1 MLTACGHNCGGNA
14 LSRQWAQ
21 CADRAAYQTTDH
33 RYDLLTGRKPNVRF
47 RRYLV
52 VLVVQMANVG
62 SPAKA
67 DRRRAD
73 LRSLAREELGQN
85 PCADRPPW
93 VA

>member
-62 SPAKA
+62 SPHPTSPLPC
-67 DRRRAD
+67 RA
-73 LRSLAREELGQN
+73 GK
-85 PCADRPPW
+85 
-93 VA
+93 VG